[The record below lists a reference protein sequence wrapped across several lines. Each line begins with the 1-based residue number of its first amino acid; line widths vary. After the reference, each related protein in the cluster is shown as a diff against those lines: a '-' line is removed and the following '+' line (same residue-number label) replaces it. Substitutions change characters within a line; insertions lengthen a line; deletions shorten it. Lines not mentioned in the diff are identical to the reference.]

1 VIELTIRIVF
11 SLFVVI
17 ALMVGMA
24 KLARKPLGIRRGGG
38 LIEVL
43 GRQQLSRG
51 ASVAVVRIADKAMV
65 LGVTDGQV
73 SLISEADLTTIEE
86 YQPEPQV
93 KREPLS
99 LESLDAAA
107 GNPTAD
113 SPATG
118 RPTTGSP
125 VAGRPGGAI
134 AGSPGGAL
142 GGSVLSPDTW
152 KQTLQFLRERTV
164 RKS

>member
-51 ASVAVVRIADKAMV
+51 ASVTVVRIADKAMV

-113 SPATG
+113 SP
-118 RPTTGSP
+118 TTGSP

>member
-11 SLFVVI
+11 SLLVVV
-17 ALMVGMA
+17 ALMWGMA

-51 ASVAVVRIADKAMV
+51 ASVAVVRVADKAMV

-73 SLISEADLTTIEE
+73 SLIAETDLTAIEE
-86 YQPEPQV
+86 YQPEAPV
-93 KREPLS
+93 RRESLS
-99 LESLDAAA
+99 LESLDSQGAERAAL
-107 GNPTAD
+107 
-113 SPATG
+113 
-118 RPTTGSP
+118 RPDGPLSGS
-125 VAGRPGGAI
+125 
-134 AGSPGGAL
+134 L
-142 GGSVLSPDTW
+142 LSRSTW
-152 KQTLQFLRERTV
+152 TQAMRFLRERTV

>member
-1 VIELTIRIVF
+1 VIALTIRIVF
-11 SLFVVI
+11 SLLVVV
-17 ALMVGMA
+17 ALMWGMA

-51 ASVAVVRIADKAMV
+51 ASVAVVRVADKAMV
-65 LGVTDGQV
+65 LGVTDGRV
-73 SLISEADLTTIEE
+73 SLISEADLTAIEE
-86 YQPEPQV
+86 YQPEPPV

-99 LESLDAAA
+99 LDSLDSQPAAPA
-107 GNPTAD
+107 GIRM
-113 SPATG
+113 TG
-118 RPTTGSP
+118 P
-125 VAGRPGGAI
+125 V
-134 AGSPGGAL
+134 

-152 KQTLQFLRERTV
+152 KQTMQFLRERTV

>member
-1 VIELTIRIVF
+1 VIELTIRIAF
-11 SLFVVI
+11 SLLVVI

-65 LGVTDGQV
+65 LGVTDGRV

-86 YQPEPQV
+86 YQPEPPV
-93 KREPLS
+93 KREALS

-107 GNPTAD
+107 G
-113 SPATG
+113 
-118 RPTTGSP
+118 SP
-125 VAGRPGGAI
+125 VASRPGGAM
-134 AGSPGGAL
+134 GTGL

-152 KQTLQFLRERTV
+152 KQTMQFLRERTV

>member
-1 VIELTIRIVF
+1 MIELTLRIVF
-11 SLFVVI
+11 SLLVVVG
-17 ALMVGMA
+17 LMWGMA
-24 KLARKPLGIRRGGG
+24 RLARKPLGLRRGGG

-73 SLISEADLTTIEE
+73 TLIGETDLAAVEE
-86 YQPEPQV
+86 YQPEEPV
-93 KREPLS
+93 RREPLA
-99 LESLDAAA
+99 LDSLDAREAA
-107 GNPTAD
+107 PTA
-113 SPATG
+113 TG
-118 RPTTGSP
+118 P
-125 VAGRPGGAI
+125 
-134 AGSPGGAL
+134 L
-142 GGSVLSPDTW
+142 GGSVLSAATW